1 MSVPDHP
8 RKSDELQLA
17 FWKLLVLLAAIVLLS
32 LLVVPAVFTIAAQVT
47 AGGESGPILTTAA
60 AILAQTAI
68 MFGLLYA
75 LPVRTWGL
83 SWRQL
88 GARPAERKWIGRAI
102 LLGILAVP
110 LVSGVVQ
117 VVQSI
122 TGEPLDNPQVQML
135 APAGFTWFSAV
146 VTVFLASIVAPFVEE
161 FLFRGLVHRWISE
174 RTGMWIAIP
183 VSAAIFAVLHG
194 IPLLIPPLFV
204 VGCLLAWVYEKS
216 RSIWPCIVLHG
227 IYNGVMTVSLYVAL
241 ASGVEF

>member
-1 MSVPDHP
+1 MSVPEHP
-8 RKSDELQLA
+8 RRTDALPLA
-17 FWKLLVLLAAIVLLS
+17 FWKLLVLLVAIVVLS
-32 LLVVPAVFTIAAQVT
+32 VLVVPAVFAITAQVT
-47 AGGESGPILTTAA
+47 AGGENGPILTTAA
-60 AILAQTAI
+60 AILTQTAI

-83 SWRQL
+83 TWWQL
-88 GARPAERKWIGRAI
+88 GARPAERRWIGRAVI
-102 LLGILAVP
+102 LGFLAVP
-110 LVSGVVQ
+110 VVSGVIQ

-135 APAGFTWFSAV
+135 APAGFTWFSATL
-146 VTVFLASIVAPFVEE
+146 TVFLASVVAPFVEE
-161 FLFRGLVHRWISE
+161 FLFRGLIHRWISE

-183 VSAAIFAVLHG
+183 ASAAIFAALHG

-227 IYNGVMTVSLYVAL
+227 VYNGLMTVSLYVAL